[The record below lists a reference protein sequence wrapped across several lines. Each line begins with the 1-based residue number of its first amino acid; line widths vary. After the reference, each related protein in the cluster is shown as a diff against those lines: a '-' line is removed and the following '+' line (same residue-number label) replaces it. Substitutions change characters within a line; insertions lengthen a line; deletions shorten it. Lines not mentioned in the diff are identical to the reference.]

1 MLNIGYIYIL
11 TNQYNTTLYVG
22 VTSNL
27 CKRIYEHKNKVVEGF
42 TKRYNLSKLVYYE
55 ICDNIELAIT
65 REKFLKGKSR
75 NYKISLI
82 NKTNPDWNDLYNEI
96 L

>member
-1 MLNIGYIYIL
+1 MLNTGYIYIL

>member
-1 MLNIGYIYIL
+1 MLKTGYIYIL

-22 VTSNL
+22 VTSDL
-27 CKRIYEHKNKVVEGF
+27 CKRIYEHKNKVIEGF

-82 NKTNPDWNDLYNEI
+82 NKINPDWDDLYNEI

>member
-1 MLNIGYIYIL
+1 MLKTGYIYIL

-22 VTSNL
+22 VTTDL
-27 CKRIYEHKNKVVEGF
+27 CKRIYEHRNKVAEGF

-55 ICDNIELAIT
+55 VCDNIELAIA

-75 NYKISLI
+75 RYKISLI
-82 NKTNPDWNDLYNEI
+82 NKCLRR
-96 L
+96 LRL